1 MASTGQSHAHTND
14 GYRGRNDRWLA
25 LRYVMTKQ
33 LVTLCQREYHL
44 PIEMTIISP
53 LRYVVACLHLSHT
66 VAKSRGACREL

>member
-14 GYRGRNDRWLA
+14 GYRGRSDRWLA

-33 LVTLCQREYHL
+33 LVTLCQREYHI

-53 LRYVVACLHLSHT
+53 LRHHLSLT